1 MKSKTTTF
9 LKFLEDYGIE
19 IPIIQRDYA
28 QGRSGK
34 EELRKSFLRDIKSAL
49 KSNELMKLD
58 FVYGTIQN
66 GKLIPLDG
74 QQRLTTLWLLHWYI
88 AYRAQKLD
96 NSIINILKKF
106 TYETRISSRHFC
118 EKLVEFTSL
127 PPENTSLI
135 DHIRNQTWFRRSWRN
150 DPTVQSMLRMLE
162 GTTKDKL
169 DGIKGVFSDSFEIY
183 WDRLSSIK
191 CPIVFYHLNLS
202 NITHSDDF
210 YIKMNARGKPLT
222 SFENFKA
229 DLAGH
234 IAKKAK
240 TDKSASETWNM
251 LTDPSN
257 GFSISMDTTW
267 MNIFWRNRSKSNS
280 IDEIYFAFLNRFF
293 FNAYVLQL
301 KAAETLGD
309 PIFDHLYGQKN
320 KTSDDSKI
328 AYFGFDDVYKQV
340 LINDETL
347 LIRFKKTLDHFCSFV
362 EQRKTE
368 QEKTRINQAF
378 QAPWEDKSFNF
389 IPCYDESELIEDYAG
404 KRICSVMKI
413 TQPQRVVFHAICK
426 FFEQGWDETENQSLD
441 EWLRVV
447 WNIVENANIETI
459 SAMSGCL
466 RLVDELAEYSHDILN
481 AIGRKAVSI
490 KSIFAKE
497 QVDEECLKAR
507 LIRACPKWEEDIKKA
522 EKHPLLKG
530 HISFLLDPVGEETSH
545 SNFTT
550 RYQKISTSLKVPL
563 DDHALDLMRQIIK
576 KSTIDFLAGV
586 DFSLN
591 NTEANWKLILHKK
604 ELADTLR
611 GVLLKE
617 DTQGCNMT
625 PESPEIA
632 MLLANL
638 KIFSSWGGKYNKLYP
653 IWSRENSK
661 SYYYLRLGRN
671 NEHWLFL
678 NQETQEKL
686 KMRYNETM
694 AIVNGYEKDG
704 FFVGRDVDVKEL
716 PPSIT
721 P

>member
-1 MKSKTTTF
+1 MTKQSFWQLLNKY
-9 LKFLEDYGIE
+9 KIV

-28 QGRSGK
+28 QGRKGK
-34 EELRKSFLRDIKSAL
+34 EHIREKFLTQIRSAL
-49 KSNELMKLD
+49 CGNQSGELD
-58 FVYGTIQN
+58 FVYGTTKV
-66 GKLIPLDG
+66 GVFYPLDG
-74 QQRLTTLWLLHWYI
+74 QQRLTTLWLLHWFV
-88 AYRAQKLD
+88 ASKAKMLND
-96 NSIINILKKF
+96 DTKKVLKKF
-106 TYETRISSRHFC
+106 SYETRTSSREFC
-118 EKLVEFTSL
+118 EKLCDYCGDVADIQS
-127 PPENTSLI
+127 
-135 DHIRNQTWFRRSWRN
+135 QTWFYATWKQ
-150 DPTVQSMLRMLE
+150 DPTIQSMLRMLE
-162 GTTKDKL
+162 TMKTHFKEDYVDHYKDLWGKL
-169 DGIKGVFSDSFEIY
+169 VDTNCPLKFSKLEITSEE
-183 WDRLSSIK
+183 L
-191 CPIVFYHLNLS
+191 PV
-202 NITHSDDF
+202 SDDL

-234 IAKKAK
+234 IAKTAI
-240 TDKSASETWNM
+240 DKSASETWNM

-328 AYFGFDDVYKQV
+328 AYFGFDDVYKRV

-347 LIRFKKTLDHFCSFV
+347 LIRFKKTLDNFCSFV

-368 QEKTRINQAF
+368 QEKTQINQAF

-389 IPCYDESELIEDYAG
+389 IPCYDESEPIEDYAG
-404 KRICSVMKI
+404 KRICSIIKI
-413 TQPQRVVFHAICK
+413 TQPQRVVFYAICK

-466 RLVDELAEYSHDILN
+466 RLVDELAKYSHDILN
-481 AIGRKAVSI
+481 EIGRKAVPI
-490 KSIFAKE
+490 KSTFAKE
-497 QVDEECLKAR
+497 QVDEERLKAR
-507 LIRACPKWEEDIKKA
+507 LIRACPKWGEDIKKA

-530 HISFLLDPVGEETSH
+530 HISFLLDRVGEDTSH

-550 RYQKISTSLKVPL
+550 RYQKTSASLKVPL
-563 DDHALDLMRQIIK
+563 NDRALVLMRQIIK
-576 KSTIDFLAGV
+576 KSTIEFLAGV

-611 GVLLKE
+611 DVLLKE

-625 PESPEIA
+625 PESPAIA

-638 KIFSSWGGKYNKLYP
+638 KIFSRWGGKYNKLYSS
-653 IWSRENSK
+653 W

-686 KMRYNETM
+686 KKRYNETI